1 MVVTAKNVGTQL
13 KCVRFIL
20 NTCLVRNL
28 KLLNKSASVMNLNVL
43 ITSDFCSDLLVF
55 VFCDVP
61 NLFVLSCWRQGL
73 LQLSII

>member
-1 MVVTAKNVGTQL
+1 MTAKNGGGGCTQL

-20 NTCLVRNL
+20 STCLVRNL

-43 ITSDFCSDLLVF
+43 NTSDFCSDLLVF
-55 VFCDVP
+55 VFCDAP

-73 LQLSII
+73 L